1 MALYEKLVEAGYCP
15 QSYSGRGMFGKTCVS
30 VALEAWDLVY
40 DLGKDVGEF
49 APRPQLDQ
57 LMWWSVDGDG
67 LPLGVVAYWPREP
80 WLDTYP
86 KGEGNEDED

>member
-1 MALYEKLVEAGYCP
+1 MGSLYEKLVEAGYCP

-40 DLGKDVGEF
+40 DLGKDVGEV
-49 APRPQLDQ
+49 APRPKLDQ
-57 LMWWSVDGDG
+57 LGM
-67 LPLGVVAYWPREP
+67 GVVAYWPREP